1 MLLKQ
6 QMQTYANRN
15 IKKVKSVMLLIEK
28 QRTNLGVFMGCN
40 LAQISRFFCERFV
53 TFSTFILA

>member
-6 QMQTYANRN
+6 QTQTYANRN
-15 IKKVKSVMLLIEK
+15 IKKVKSVMFLIEK

-40 LAQISRFFCERFV
+40 LAQISRFFVSVLLHFQLS
-53 TFSTFILA
+53 F

>member
-6 QMQTYANRN
+6 QTQTYANRN
-15 IKKVKSVMLLIEK
+15 IKKVKSVMFLIEK

-40 LAQISRFFCERFV
+40 LAQISRFFLSV
-53 TFSTFILA
+53 LLHS

>member
-6 QMQTYANRN
+6 QTKSYANRN
-15 IKKVKSVMLLIEK
+15 IKKVKSVMFLIEK

-40 LAQISRFFCERFV
+40 LAQISWFFVSVLLHF
-53 TFSTFILA
+53 

>member
-6 QMQTYANRN
+6 QTQTYANRN
-15 IKKVKSVMLLIEK
+15 IKKLKNVMFLIEK

-40 LAQISRFFCERFV
+40 LAQISQFFVSVLLHFQLL
-53 TFSTFILA
+53 F